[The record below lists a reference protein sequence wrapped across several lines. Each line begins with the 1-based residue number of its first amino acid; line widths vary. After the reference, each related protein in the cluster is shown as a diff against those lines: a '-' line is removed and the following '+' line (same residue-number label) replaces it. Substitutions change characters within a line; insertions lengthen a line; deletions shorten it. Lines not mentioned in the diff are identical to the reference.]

1 MNTQITTTL
10 INIIITI
17 LLTAGACYIVIL
29 FIEFLFNKRRY
40 KSKYSSKAQT
50 KTDKQAINITLI
62 VVISNLIG
70 FLVLTAYFFKGIIG
84 NTNQIPPKAETV
96 INENITHKESETE
109 ITSSESY
116 VKVNETDL
124 FDNEPELV
132 EYKITYDIS
141 YSDLNE
147 NEKKLYDKV
156 ISTAMDK
163 DNTFITNKELSFS
176 LNITL
181 SENESSRVQA
191 ALYNN
196 YPDIIFYTNRY
207 LDSWMYY
214 ETKYLNGI
222 PIHRTYY
229 FNVKYKK

>member
-1 MNTQITTTL
+1 MYKRNKPSIHPALKL
-10 INIIITI
+10 II
-17 LLTAGACYIVIL
+17 LLVVYSLGYISGSINQKQSK
-29 FIEFLFNKRRY
+29 IE
-40 KSKYSSKAQT
+40 T
-50 KTDKQAINITLI
+50 
-62 VVISNLIG
+62 ISNDSYDKIDE
-70 FLVLTAYFFKGIIG
+70 
-84 NTNQIPPKAETV
+84 TNL
-96 INENITHKESETE
+96 S
-109 ITSSESY
+109 
-116 VKVNETDL
+116 
-124 FDNEPELV
+124 DNELKAS
-132 EYKITYDIS
+132 EYNIPYNIS

-156 ISTAMDK
+156 ISTAMNK

-196 YPDIIFYTNRY
+196 YPDVIFYTNRY

-222 PIHRTYY
+222 PIHRIYY
-229 FNVKYKK
+229 FNVKYK